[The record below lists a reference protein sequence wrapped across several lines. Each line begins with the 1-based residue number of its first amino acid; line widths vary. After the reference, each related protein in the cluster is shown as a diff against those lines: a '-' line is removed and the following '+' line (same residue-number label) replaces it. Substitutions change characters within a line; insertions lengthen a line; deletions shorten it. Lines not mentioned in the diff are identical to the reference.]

1 MLRATGEEQPNRF
14 SRRSIEF
21 AVHVMLVDNA
31 SYNVPDKILLLVEFI
46 FLGGKMCK
54 LSTLCD
60 RLFILSVFLL
70 NLLSVLCGMSVQNC
84 VKVSNDHFP

>member
-31 SYNVPDKILLLVEFI
+31 SYNVPDKILLLAEFI
-46 FLGGKMCK
+46 FLGGKMTDY
-54 LSTLCD
+54 L
-60 RLFILSVFLL
+60 V
-70 NLLSVLCGMSVQNC
+70 
-84 VKVSNDHFP
+84 